1 MRRGRKTKPVIGN
14 AELSLREYLPARER
28 ILRSEIALLNNLLK
42 ETEMTLAEIRKTL
55 AALEA
60 PADEPSKDSLS
71 SETAD
76 PSCST
81 SL

>member
-42 ETEMTLAEIRKTL
+42 EAEMTLAEIRKTL
-55 AALEA
+55 AGLET